1 MNVTIK
7 DIAKAA
13 NVSHTTVSRAL
24 NDSPLINDV
33 TKRKI
38 RRLAQELNY
47 VPNVSAKS
55 LVSHRSFNIGLFFS
69 TLSRGTSAHFFYDV
83 VREVSKGIKDRY
95 NLIVKGIDEYE
106 GNYKRITPRQ
116 FDGVLIMSQSEAD
129 DDMVK
134 QLLKQHIPVVLLNRP
149 AGGLP
154 LANIVSD
161 DGIGAYRL
169 VSHLVAQ
176 GHRRIAMIEG
186 REGFMS
192 SKLRRQGYLDAM
204 RDSGLQADERLMRKG
219 SYDLESGYEAM
230 KQLLGVR
237 PQPTAVFSA
246 NDDMAVGAIKAIHE
260 AGLAVPDDISV
271 AGFDDSIFAA
281 YTTPALT
288 TVKRPIE
295 QVSREG
301 LRLLLDLMEDKRRAG
316 QHETHPEPVY
326 LEARLVIRHSVAAPR
341 GRGDADA
348 AGQSHV

>member
-83 VREVSKGIKDRY
+83 VREVSRGIKDQY
-95 NLIVKGIDEYE
+95 NLIVKGIDEFE
-106 GNYKRITPRQ
+106 GNYRRITPRQ
-116 FDGVLIMSQSEAD
+116 FDGVLVMSQSKAD

-134 QLLKQHIPVVLLNRP
+134 QLIRQHIPVVLLNRP
-149 AGGLP
+149 AAGLP

-161 DGIGAYRL
+161 DRIGAYRL
-169 VSHLVAQ
+169 VAHLVAQ
-176 GHRRIAMIEG
+176 GHKRIAMIEG

-192 SKLRRQGYLDAM
+192 SELRMQGYADAM
-204 RDSGLQADERLMRKG
+204 RDSDLRVDERLLRNG
-219 SYDLESGYEAM
+219 SYDVESGYEAM
-230 KQLLGVR
+230 QHLLGIR
-237 PQPTAVFSA
+237 PQPTAVFCA

-260 AGLAVPDDISV
+260 AGLGVPHDISV

-288 TVKRPIE
+288 TVKRPVE

-301 LRLLLDLMEDKRRAG
+301 LRLLLDLIEDKRRAG
-316 QHETHPEPVY
+316 GHPSAPPEPVY
-326 LEARLVIRHSVAAPR
+326 LEAKLIIRQSVAEPVAP
-341 GRGDADA
+341 DAEQA
-348 AGQSHV
+348 